1 MNRRRFFPALAAFVV
16 AITALSFT
24 IRTQPVASSK
34 SAQDAGQPQGPDIPD
49 EVAYRHLFRYVAA
62 IKKQAEEAERHGK
75 DASSYRTH
83 FKRLANLSDYHAQA
97 LDDAATQ
104 YMTEVLPVDLRA
116 RQLIEAYRAQY
127 PNGKVP
133 HGQNPAPPPAE
144 LEKLREE
151 RDAITLRHR
160 DNLRGAFGDEEFN
173 DFHNKFVKRRIAQ
186 SIQPAESN
194 Q

>member
-1 MNRRRFFPALAAFVV
+1 MNRRRFFAALAIFAI

-24 IRTQPVASSK
+24 IRTQPVAGRS
-34 SAQDAGQPQGPDIPD
+34 SAQDAGEPQVPDIPD

-83 FKRLANLSDYHAQA
+83 FKRLANLSHYHARA

-104 YMTEVLPVDLRA
+104 YITEVVLVDTRA
-116 RQLIEAYRAQY
+116 RMLIEAYRAQY

-151 RDAITLRHR
+151 RDTITLRHR

-186 SIQPAESN
+186 SIQQAGGS

>member
-1 MNRRRFFPALAAFVV
+1 V
-16 AITALSFT
+16 
-24 IRTQPVASSK
+24 
-34 SAQDAGQPQGPDIPD
+34 
-49 EVAYRHLFRYVAA
+49 
-62 IKKQAEEAERHGK
+62 
-75 DASSYRTH
+75 
-83 FKRLANLSDYHAQA
+83 

-104 YMTEVLPVDLRA
+104 YMTEVLPVDARA
-116 RQLIEAYRAQY
+116 QLLIKAYRAQY

-144 LEKLREE
+144 LEQLREE

-160 DNLRGAFGDEEFN
+160 DNLSSAFGDEEFN

-186 SIQPAESN
+186 SIQQAGSN